1 MKKAFEIFRY
11 GILAGIAIGIAGF
24 GYLALGGV
32 AGAVLFSFGLATVIN
47 YQLKLYTGA
56 MGFVRSREDLCNLL
70 PTLLGNITG
79 CLLMALLA
87 KISPMGLEA
96 KAQAILEGR
105 LAASVVGGPDGW
117 AINGIVR
124 SGLLAIG
131 CGFIMTT
138 AVNFARQGKWI
149 PLLFG
154 VPMFIVCGFPHCIAD
169 TFYYLSAPWSFLG
182 AHFGSVL
189 LLFCCLV
196 LGNTAGG
203 NLYRFFT
210 WTK

>member
-1 MKKAFEIFRY
+1 MNKAFEIFRY

-56 MGFVRSREDLCNLL
+56 MGFVRSREDLANLL

-182 AHFGSVL
+182 AHCGSVL

-196 LGNTAGG
+196 LGNTVGG